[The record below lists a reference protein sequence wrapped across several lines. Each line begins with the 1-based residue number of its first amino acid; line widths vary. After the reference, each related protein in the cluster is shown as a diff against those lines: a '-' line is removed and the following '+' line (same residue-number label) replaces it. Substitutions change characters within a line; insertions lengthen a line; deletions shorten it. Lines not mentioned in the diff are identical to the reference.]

1 MTTPTGREGALPS
14 GDPHWQYR
22 PIPGRYD
29 ELQDTDGEVRPGWRR
44 FWESLKSLEP
54 AVLGQREEQARRLLR
69 ENGVTYNVYGAAKD
83 LDRPWL
89 LDPLPVLMREAE
101 WARLATALRQR
112 LRLLN
117 LLARDLYGPRQLLKW
132 GILPGEAIHE
142 HPGYLLPCHG
152 MIPPD
157 GIFLNWYAAQLARDS
172 TGEWRVLGD
181 RTQGPSGAGY
191 AVENRLVVSRTLPQD
206 FHNLNVVRLAS
217 YFLTL
222 KNSLSRLG
230 GSLSGNPRIVV
241 LTPGPRSARYFED
254 VYLSRYLGYTLVEGG
269 DLTVRGEGV
278 FLKTLGGLLPVH
290 VILRRLA
297 DSDCDPLELRPDS
310 FLGIPALTQAV
321 RAGQVIVVNPLGG
334 GVLEAPILHALL
346 PRLCQYLLGEELQLR
361 ASDSWWCGLPE
372 DRAFVESH
380 LEELLIRPAFQS
392 RGKTVVGWQLSSQE
406 RNELLSRIRA
416 RPTRFIA
423 QRPVEGSTVPVW
435 SERQLQPWHLTLRTF
450 AVYNGEDYE
459 VLPGGLCRVAP
470 VSELLVESM
479 ASGQR
484 SKDLWIL
491 SDQPVKTVTL
501 LRPNVPALQL
511 RRSPNDLPSRAADYL
526 FWLGRLAERAEGAIR
541 HLRGIV
547 ARMTTE
553 VEPAGLPEMRLL
565 VRSLCDPGQSPLDL
579 LSPPADWTL
588 IREELW
594 SFLADS
600 NRPGSLAETLDSARR
615 TASVVRDRVAIDAWR
630 ILHQMELGDVRNEG
644 AKDPARLLMR
654 LNQLLILC
662 SAFSGLAA
670 ESMTRGPG
678 WLFLDMGRRI
688 ERGLHTL
695 RVIRGLLVD
704 STVELLPCLE
714 AILEIADSSMTYRY
728 RYLST
733 LQLAPVLDLI
743 LVDETN
749 PRSVIFQMIALGEH
763 ARRLEELCPPR
774 PGDPGRLRPTY
785 ELLSELRLAD
795 IEALCD
801 VDRRQD
807 RDSLARRLDEW
818 SAALRD
824 LSEDITHAFLSHTVA
839 PRQLTELHSAN
850 LG

>member
-1 MTTPTGREGALPS
+1 MTTPTGREGALPP
-14 GDPHWQYR
+14 GDSPWHYL

-29 ELQDTDGEVRPGWRR
+29 ELQDSEGAVRPGWRR
-44 FWESLKSLEP
+44 FWESLTSLEP

-89 LDPLPVLMREAE
+89 LDPLPVLMMEDE
-101 WARLATALRQR
+101 WSRLAAALRQR

-117 LLARDLYGPRQLLKW
+117 LLARDLYGSQQLLRW
-132 GILPGEAIHE
+132 GILPGEALHE

-157 GIFLNWYAAQLARDS
+157 GIFLNWYAAQLARDT

-206 FHNLNVVRLAS
+206 FHSLNVVRLAS

-241 LTPGPRSARYFED
+241 LTPGPRSSRFFED

-310 FLGIPALTQAV
+310 YLGVPALTQAV
-321 RAGQVIVVNPLGG
+321 RSGQVLVVNPLGG
-334 GVLEAPILHALL
+334 GVLEAPILQALL
-346 PRLCQYLLGEELQLR
+346 PRLCRHLLSEELQLR
-361 ASDSWWCGLPE
+361 ASDTWWCGLPE
-372 DRAFVESH
+372 DRLFVESH
-380 LEELLIRPAFQS
+380 LQELLIRPAFQS
-392 RGKTVVGWQLSSQE
+392 RGKTLVGWQLSSQE
-406 RNELLSRIRA
+406 RSELLARIRA

-450 AVYNGEDYE
+450 AVYNGEDYDI
-459 VLPGGLCRVAP
+459 LPGGLCRVAP

-479 ASGQR
+479 AAGQR

-491 SDQPVKTVTL
+491 SEQPVKTVTL
-501 LRPNVPALQL
+501 LRPHVPALQL

-526 FWLGRLAERAEGAIR
+526 FWLGRLTERAEGAIR

-565 VRSLCDPGQSPLDL
+565 VSSLCDPGQSPLEL
-579 LSPPADWTL
+579 VNPPADWTQ

-594 SFLADS
+594 SFLTDA
-600 NRPGSLAETLDSARR
+600 NRLGSLAETLESARR

-644 AKDPARLLMR
+644 VADPARLLMR

-688 ERGLHTL
+688 ERALHTL
-695 RVIRGLLVD
+695 RVIRGLMVD
-704 STVELLPCLE
+704 STVEPLPCLE

-749 PRSVIFQMIALGEH
+749 PRSVIFQMLALGEH
-763 ARRLEELCPPR
+763 ARRLEELCPTR
-774 PGDPGRLRPTY
+774 PGDPSRLRATFD
-785 ELLSELRLAD
+785 LLSELRLAD

-839 PRQLTELHSAN
+839 PRQLTELQSAN